1 MTREIGR
8 RAVLVGGCAALLA
21 PRLHAATPATS
32 AATWPSRPVRLL
44 VGYPPGGS
52 VDNAARVLAAALS
65 ERLRQPVIVDNR
77 AGADGTIAA
86 GAVVRSAADGL
97 TLLVSLKGA
106 MTVAPSISKLSFD
119 PLRDL
124 TPLATIAQTAEAFV
138 ARPRAGITSM
148 RGVADAM
155 QRNGGKLSIGYI
167 GAYPRLLSEL
177 LSQQLSAPLLKVP
190 YKGLPQAMQ
199 DLLGDQ
205 IDMLVGDATGLVV
218 EQVRAGK
225 IVALAVT
232 SDRRLRDLPA
242 VPTVGEA
249 GMPALTGSQ
258 WYALWG
264 PAGLAGPLA
273 GAIAQAAGAALGTPE
288 ASAQLAKFGL
298 ERMAGTPADLE
309 RLMLTETAFWRQVAR
324 KSNIKPE

>member
-1 MTREIGR
+1 M
-8 RAVLVGGCAALLA
+8 LA
-21 PRLHAATPATS
+21 PRVHCATAAASATV
-32 AATWPSRPVRLL
+32 WPSRPVRLL

-52 VDNAARVLAAALS
+52 VDNAARVLADALS
-65 ERLRQPVIVDNR
+65 QRLPQPVIVDNR
-77 AGADGTIAA
+77 AGADGTIAVR
-86 GAVVRSAADGL
+86 AVVRSEADGH

-106 MTVAPSISKLSFD
+106 MTVAPAISKLPFD
-119 PLRDL
+119 PTRDL
-124 TPLATIAQTAEAFV
+124 IPLAPIAQTAEVFV
-138 ARPRAGITSM
+138 ARPRAGIESL

-155 QRNGGKLSIGYI
+155 RRNGGKLSIGYI
-167 GAYPRLLSEL
+167 GAYPSLLAEL
-177 LSQQLSAPLLKVP
+177 LSQQISAPLLTVP

-225 IVALAVT
+225 LVALAVT

-258 WYALWG
+258 WYALLG
-264 PAGLAGPLA
+264 PAGLAPTLA
-273 GAIAQAAGAALGTPE
+273 TAIADAAGAALGRPE
-288 ASAQLAKFGL
+288 VSAQLAKFGL
-298 ERMAGTPADLE
+298 EPMTGTPAQLG
-309 RLMLTETAFWRQVAR
+309 RLIVTETALWKRVAQEM
-324 KSNIKPE
+324 NGKPAR